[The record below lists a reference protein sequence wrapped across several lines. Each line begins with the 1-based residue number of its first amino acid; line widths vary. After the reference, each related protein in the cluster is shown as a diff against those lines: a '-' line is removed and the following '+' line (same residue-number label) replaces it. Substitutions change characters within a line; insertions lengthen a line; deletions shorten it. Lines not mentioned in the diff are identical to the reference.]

1 MMNLMEAFFLGWAFF
16 IGSFCVTIVFFEY
29 TCPNK
34 YKMIKNWINECE
46 VMKVKVKVKVKGNYL
61 KIQAKMK

>member
-1 MMNLMEAFFLGWAFF
+1 MNLMEAFFLGWAFF

-34 YKMIKNWINECE
+34 YKMIKNWINECDNESESDNNVLLSE
-46 VMKVKVKVKVKGNYL
+46 VREVIDGR
-61 KIQAKMK
+61 